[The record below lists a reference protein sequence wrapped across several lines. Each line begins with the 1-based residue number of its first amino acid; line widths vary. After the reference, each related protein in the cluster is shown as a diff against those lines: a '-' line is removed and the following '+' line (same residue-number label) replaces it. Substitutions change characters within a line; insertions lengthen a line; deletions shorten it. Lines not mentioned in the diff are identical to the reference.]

1 MNASEKRSL
10 SKEARMQVK
19 ALGIINRWKNFALI
33 LSAAGAAIACHGMA
47 DGIQNLF
54 LGIFGIII
62 IVVSTLS
69 AVVLNLGLKNGRTN
83 VRKILN
89 ILDGDVNHEI

>member
-1 MNASEKRSL
+1 MNASEKRNL
-10 SKEARMQVK
+10 TQEARMQVK
-19 ALGIINRWKNFALI
+19 ALNKINRWKNIALI
-33 LSAAGAAIACHGMA
+33 LSAVGVAIAYHGMA

-69 AVVLNLGLKNGRTN
+69 AVVLNLGLKNGRRN
-83 VRKILN
+83 VGKILH
-89 ILDGDVNHEI
+89 ILDGDGNYEI